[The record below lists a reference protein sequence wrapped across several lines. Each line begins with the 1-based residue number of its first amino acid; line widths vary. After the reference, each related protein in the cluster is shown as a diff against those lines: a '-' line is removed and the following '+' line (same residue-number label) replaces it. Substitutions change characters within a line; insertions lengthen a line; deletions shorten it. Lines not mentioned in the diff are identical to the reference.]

1 MVVCWFGLG
10 QNKIDTLQVVS
21 ISGDLDCE
29 KLVHVFM
36 DARSGGQRGQLPP
49 PKKIMIEGAG
59 YAFCPPPQKKKCKL
73 FEWLDIII

>member
-49 PKKIMIEGAG
+49 PPKKKINIEGAE
-59 YAFCPPPQKKKCKL
+59 YAFCSPKNLSCL
-73 FEWLDIII
+73 SGLTS